1 MLLTTV
7 FVALLSFTTTV
18 LGAVVQPRAAAVL
31 DPSKVKPKA
40 PKKVPTHNQDDIVPW
55 VGAVIMKPPANTIFT
70 AVSAKLTVPNPR
82 IPKGMPSGQEYG
94 AAAWVGIDGANSPI
108 MLQAGVNFHIDSKG
122 VPQFNASDP
131 PFSSL
136 RKHTNHRAS
145 TQWLPGQAASSE
157 IEGFAV
163 HAGDVIYISVSSPDG
178 KTGTVV
184 INNETTGQ
192 KFNQPLTAPK
202 DSILPGMNADW
213 IVEQYGYTGEGL
225 TPVADFGSVA
235 FTEAKASTEDGRV
248 VGPQDGGEIVSHA
261 QKLRGEIRPGNVAV
275 TFAG

>member
-122 VPQFNASDP
+122 VPQFNAWQ
-131 PFSSL
+131 
-136 RKHTNHRAS
+136 
-145 TQWLPGQAASSE
+145 QWLPGQAASSE